1 MKKIILLVISFVT
14 VSCGGGGGGGSTPTP
29 TDPGGGTVGPSYTKI
44 TDPVTDYTWDFNAMT

>member
-44 TDPVTDYTWDFNAMT
+44 TGLIK